1 MRSSTWSS
9 PVSEAVDSPPAEP
22 VKGAMPS
29 DTFRPVSETIVHTGA
44 VVEFRQ
50 LVISDGDG
58 NRFDRD
64 VIRHPGA
71 VSIIPYDGSNVTL
84 VRQYR
89 AAIDGDLYEIPAG
102 KRDVSGE
109 APEITARREL
119 AEEVGLEASDVELL
133 VNLHHSPGFCDEYG
147 FVFVARGLSS
157 VPLQREGP
165 EEQVM
170 TLHTMS
176 LEEAVAMCL
185 DGRITDSKSMIG
197 LMALFLSEQAT
208 DVPRP

>member
-1 MRSSTWSS
+1 
-9 PVSEAVDSPPAEP
+9 
-22 VKGAMPS
+22 MPS
-29 DTFRPVSETIVHTGA
+29 DAFHAVSETIIHTGA

-50 LVISDGDG
+50 LVVGDGDG
-58 NRFDRD
+58 NSFNRD

-71 VSIIPYDGSNVTL
+71 VSIIPYDGTNVTL
-84 VRQYR
+84 VKQYR
-89 AAIDGDLYEIPAG
+89 AALDGDLYEIPAG

-119 AEEVGLEASDVELL
+119 VEEVGLEASEVELL

-147 FVFVARGLSS
+147 FIYVARGLRP
-157 VPLQREGP
+157 VPPQREGP

-176 LEEAVAMCL
+176 LDEAVAMCL

-197 LMALFLSEQAT
+197 LMALYLTERSGLST
-208 DVPRP
+208 HS

>member
-1 MRSSTWSS
+1 
-9 PVSEAVDSPPAEP
+9 
-22 VKGAMPS
+22 MPS
-29 DTFRPVSETIVHTGA
+29 DMFRPVSETVIHTGA
-44 VVEFRQ
+44 VVDFRQ
-50 LVISDGDG
+50 LVISDRDG
-58 NRFDRD
+58 NRFERD

-71 VSIIPYDGSNVTL
+71 VSIIPFDGTNVTL

-119 AEEVGLEASDVELL
+119 AEEVGLDADDVEML
-133 VNLHHSPGFCDEYG
+133 VNMHHSPGFCDEYG
-147 FVFVARGLSS
+147 FIFVARGLSP
-157 VPLQREGP
+157 VAVDREGP
-165 EEQVM
+165 EEHAM

-176 LEEAVAMCL
+176 LDDAITMCL

-197 LMALFLSEQAT
+197 LMALHITEGRS
-208 DVPRP
+208 

>member
-1 MRSSTWSS
+1 MPSEVFHT
-9 PVSEAVDSPPAEP
+9 VSERI
-22 VKGAMPS
+22 M
-29 DTFRPVSETIVHTGA
+29 HTGA
-44 VVEFRQ
+44 VVDFRQ
-50 LVISDGDG
+50 LVIGDRDG
-58 NRFDRD
+58 NRFERD

-71 VSIIPYDGSNVTL
+71 VSIVPFDGSNVTL

-109 APEITARREL
+109 DPEITARREL
-119 AEEVGLEASDVELL
+119 AEEVGLEADDVELL

-147 FVFVARGLSS
+147 FIFVARGLRP
-157 VPLQREGP
+157 VPVDREGP
-165 EEQVM
+165 EEQAM

-176 LEEAVAMCL
+176 LDDAVNMCL

-197 LMALFLSEQAT
+197 LLALYITEGRT
-208 DVPRP
+208 

>member
-1 MRSSTWSS
+1 
-9 PVSEAVDSPPAEP
+9 
-22 VKGAMPS
+22 MPS
-29 DTFRPVSETIVHTGA
+29 DVFHTVAETVLHTGA
-44 VVEFRQ
+44 VVDFCQ

-58 NRFDRD
+58 NRFERD

-71 VSIIPYDGSNVTL
+71 VSIIPFDGTNVTL

-89 AAIDGDLYEIPAG
+89 AAIDADLYEIPAG

-119 AEEVGLEASDVELL
+119 AEEVGLEAAEIDLL
-133 VNLHHSPGFCDEYG
+133 VNMHHSPGFCDEYG
-147 FVFVARGLSS
+147 FIFVARGLSP
-157 VPLQREGP
+157 VPADREGP
-165 EEQVM
+165 EEQAM

-176 LEEAVAMCL
+176 LDDAISMCL

-197 LMALFLSEQAT
+197 LMALHISES
-208 DVPRP
+208 RS